1 MDVIIATV
9 NEGRQFTIEVD
20 FFDTVMEM
28 KEKINKY
35 KNIPVHRQ
43 TLIYEGQIMEDHRD
57 TEFYKILQGAHIQ
70 LLIDPPDPR
79 MPIVVATPSQPD
91 TTTTTT
97 TTTTTITTTA
107 AAANDRHLQP
117 RQSQSS
123 IVVPSIGR
131 TLQSGNKAVPA
142 VRADLNS
149 GGKRLQ
155 VMVLS
160 ACGTHKAAIEV
171 NGLDKVGELKEELQ
185 RLSQSVQ
192 FPLPRDGYF
201 FIHRQEVMEEDQ
213 SFYWHGVKQGDAIEV
228 FPGFLTELEQ

>member
-9 NEGRQFTIEVD
+9 EGRQFTIEVD

-35 KNIPVHRQ
+35 KNIPVYRQ
-43 TLIYEGQIMEDHRD
+43 TLIFEGQIMEDHRD

-70 LLIDPPDPR
+70 LLIDPPVPR
-79 MPIVVATPSQPD
+79 MPIIS
-91 TTTTTT
+91 
-97 TTTTTITTTA
+97 
-107 AAANDRHLQP
+107 
-117 RQSQSS
+117 RQSQSQS
-123 IVVPSIGR
+123 RIVVPSIER
-131 TLQSGNKAVPA
+131 TPQSGNKAVPA
-142 VRADLNS
+142 VRAESNS

-155 VMVLS
+155 VKVVS
-160 ACGTHKAAIEV
+160 ACGTHKVAMEV

-185 RLSQSVQ
+185 RLSQRVQ
-192 FPLPRDGYF
+192 FPLPSEGYF

-213 SFYWHGVKQGDAIEV
+213 SFYWHGVKQGDVIEV